1 MIKIHAHFGRKV
13 PGDAQYSS
21 QQASASIDF
30 EISDSD
36 VTNIRQKLA
45 GAWTMLR
52 SAVDAELNQQSR
64 IPETNRIAQ
73 YDDFQTP
80 SNGNGN
86 GNYQNQPQSNDLQN
100 PFGGGN
106 GQRVQQANGVQ
117 QNHQVA
123 STQRGASNNGNG
135 HQNPNGYQ
143 NNNGNGAHSLN
154 HHGNGQSAPHS
165 LTSYN
170 VGENATKKQIGYLFA
185 TARRTQ
191 NWNAN
196 QTKDWV
202 ANQCG
207 CDFNA
212 ITKQQASDLIEVL
225 LGKK

>member
-1 MIKIHAHFGRKV
+1 MIKIHAHFGRKI
-13 PGDAQYSS
+13 PGNAQYSS
-21 QQASASIDF
+21 EQASASVEF

-36 VTNIRQKLA
+36 ATYIRQKLA

-52 SAVDAELNQQSR
+52 SAVDAELNQKNQV
-64 IPETNRIAQ
+64 PETNRIAQ
-73 YDDFQTP
+73 YDDFQNP

-86 GNYQNQPQSNDLQN
+86 GNYQNRPQNNDLQN

-106 GQRVQQANGVQ
+106 GQRVQQTSGVQ
-117 QNHQVA
+117 QNNQVA
-123 STQRGASNNGNG
+123 GTQRGASNNGNG

-143 NNNGNGAHSLN
+143 NSGGNDTPSLN
-154 HHGNGQSAPHS
+154 HQGNGSAPHS
-165 LTSYN
+165 LTSHN
-170 VGENATKKQIGYLFA
+170 IGESATKKQIGYLFA